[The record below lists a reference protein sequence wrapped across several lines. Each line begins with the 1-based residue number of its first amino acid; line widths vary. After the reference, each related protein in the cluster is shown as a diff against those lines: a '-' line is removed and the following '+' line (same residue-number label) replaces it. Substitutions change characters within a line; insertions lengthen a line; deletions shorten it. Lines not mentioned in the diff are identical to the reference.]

1 MLDQYAKVNA
11 NYTTGSTNDI
21 TKSLV
26 DAISYKAEDG
36 YEVLSNSIKMYK
48 YDSSNSK
55 LLSVDGATTIVETW
69 TNDKFT
75 DGNETVYQL
84 IKDGEGTVTQLKVG
98 DKTYDLKDGYFITS
112 NLSMVTSITEKGGNG
127 YLKSY
132 DTTSGE
138 IKFDGVK
145 VDDYFKTHIG
155 ANELTFICTIT
166 SAYGSYDFQVVITK
180 TS

>member
-1 MLDQYAKVNA
+1 
-11 NYTTGSTNDI
+11 
-21 TKSLV
+21 
-26 DAISYKAEDG
+26 
-36 YEVLSNSIKMYK
+36 
-48 YDSSNSK
+48 
-55 LLSVDGATTIVETW
+55 
-69 TNDKFT
+69 
-75 DGNETVYQL
+75 
-84 IKDGEGTVTQLKVG
+84 
-98 DKTYDLKDGYFITS
+98 
-112 NLSMVTSITEKGGNG
+112 MVTSITEKGGNG

-145 VDDYFKTHIG
+145 VDDYFDTHIG